1 MIKEALAA
9 YAKASQRPWA
19 HDRSQS
25 IGASEIG
32 QCVRKNWFA
41 KHGSPPDPAYAD
53 RWGAKKRGDLIE
65 AFWVKALRHHLGKG
79 TLHYAGQYQRTFI
92 DPVSRLSATPDGLI
106 KTDTECFTVE
116 CKSIDPRAKIEEAKP
131 EHLFQCQVQMG
142 LVRQLTHYEP
152 THAILCYIDAS
163 FLDESREFKITFNPA
178 IFEEAKRRAA
188 AIYAANNA
196 DALRP
201 EGYIAG
207 GAECEYCAWRGSCS
221 AMRAGQVPKQQEPVD
236 EATVKRLALVAEDR
250 AEFKAA
256 VGRLEQQVRDCEQE
270 IKDIMSACGTR
281 RVNAGGIS
289 ISWSAL
295 KGRPSWDWPGL
306 RAAAEEAGL
315 DLSEFETTGDPSDR
329 LQIRLGAAVKEAA
342 E

>member
-9 YAKASQRPWA
+9 YAKASQKPWA
-19 HDRSQS
+19 HDRAKS

-65 AFWVKALRHHLGKG
+65 AFWEKALRKHLGKG
-79 TLHYAGQYQRTFI
+79 VLHYAGQYQRTFI
-92 DPVSRLSATPDGLI
+92 DKESCLSATPDGLI
-106 KTDTECFTVE
+106 KTDSECFTVE

-131 EHLFQCQVQMG
+131 EHVFQCQVQMG
-142 LVRQLTHYEP
+142 LVRQLTHYQP

-163 FLDESREFKITFNPA
+163 FLDESREFKIPFDA
-178 IFEEAKRRAA
+178 GVFEEAKRRAA
-188 AIYAANNA
+188 AIYAANSA
-196 DALRP
+196 ESLRP

-221 AMRAGQVPKQQEPVD
+221 AMRAGQVPTRQEPVD
-236 EATVKRLALVAEDR
+236 DVAIGALMRLAGNRARYKANAEALELLAR
-250 AEFKAA
+250 EAE
-256 VGRLEQQVRDCEQE
+256 EE
-270 IKDIMSACGTR
+270 IKQVLRDYGTR

-295 KGRPSWDWPGL
+295 KGRPSWDWPAL

-315 DLSEFETTGDPSDR
+315 DLSEFETTGEPSDR
-329 LQIRLGAAVKEAA
+329 LQIRLGVDVKQAA

>member
-1 MIKEALAA
+1 MIKEALAR
-9 YAKASQRPWA
+9 YAKASQRLWA

-32 QCVRKNWFA
+32 QCVRKNWFS

-65 AFWVKALRHHLGKG
+65 AFWVKALRGYLGKG
-79 TLHYAGQYQRTFI
+79 ILHYAGQYQRTFI
-92 DPVSRLSATPDGLI
+92 DPESRLSATPDGLVV
-106 KTDTECFTVE
+106 TEDECFTVE

-131 EHLFQCQVQMG
+131 EHIFQCQVQLG
-142 LVRQLTHYEP
+142 LIRAQTRYQP

-163 FLDESREFKITFNPA
+163 FLDESREFTITFDA
-178 IFEEAKRRAA
+178 GVFEQAKRRAA
-188 AIYAANNA
+188 AIYAANSA
-196 DALRP
+196 EQLRP

-221 AMRAGQVPKQQEPVD
+221 AMRAGQVPSRQEPVD
-236 EATVKRLALVAEDR
+236 DVAIGALMRLAGNRARYKANAEALELLTR
-250 AEFKAA
+250 EAE
-256 VGRLEQQVRDCEQE
+256 EE
-270 IKDIMSACGTR
+270 IKQVLRDYGTR

-295 KGRPSWDWPGL
+295 KGRPSWDWPAL

-315 DLSEFETTGDPSDR
+315 DLSEFETVGEPSDR
-329 LQIRLGAAVKEAA
+329 LQIRLGAVVKEAA